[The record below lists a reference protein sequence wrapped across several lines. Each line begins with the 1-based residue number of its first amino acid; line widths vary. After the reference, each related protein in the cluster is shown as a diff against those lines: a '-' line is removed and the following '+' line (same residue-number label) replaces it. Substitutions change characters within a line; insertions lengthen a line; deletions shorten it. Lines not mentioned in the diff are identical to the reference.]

1 MKGTMWKTTL
11 REIKQSLGRYLA
23 ILAIVALGV
32 GLFSGLKITKPLM
45 VETADQYLKEKNL
58 YDFRFV
64 STYGFEKEDVEY
76 LSSREE
82 ISSLQGAY
90 TYDVLYQFGDDDNTM
105 VMKVHT
111 LTPGIN
117 ELKVL
122 FGRLPQKAGEC
133 IVDSNVYGKDAI
145 GQKIYLT
152 DMNEEDTLD
161 SFAVKEF
168 TITGVANA
176 SNYIQFERGNTSIG
190 NGKITAFMYVLPES
204 FDSDVYTEIL
214 VKFNEDYVLY
224 SDEYEAFIDEKE
236 ALWEEYVNVS
246 ADQRFGRIKAD
257 AYDEL
262 ADARK
267 EFETE
272 KADAEAE
279 LTDAKVKLDDAAK
292 EIADGKAQ
300 IADGY
305 IQLAD
310 GQKEIDNGKKQIAD
324 GYKEIEAN
332 EKTLND
338 GAKEIARNKS
348 LMEEKEQELTAGIAA
363 WQENKALVDNNRVQ
377 LETAAAELGAKEAQ
391 LLEGEA
397 QLMDAEAEVTV
408 GEAEL
413 AAGDEALNANEAE
426 LLAGEAQL
434 DAQEAELLAGEEQL
448 NMKETE
454 LLAGEEQLNAKEAEL
469 LAGEEQLN
477 TRETELA
484 VNAGQLEAK
493 EESLMA
499 KELELDEL
507 EAQLQSGLIPEEQ
520 RPQMEALLEAGR
532 TELASGKQQ
541 LEAAKEELE
550 VGKGQL
556 EAARTELEAGKAQ
569 LATARAEL
577 EAGKQQIAVSRAELE
592 AGKQQIAV
600 VRAELEAGKE
610 QVAAGRAELEAGK
623 QELAAAR
630 EHIKANRAELEA
642 GKIQLETGKRQISDG
657 LTEIDTAESELN
669 AAWGQLEAGQKQLQD
684 GKTQLAEAEAELTAG
699 RAQLAAGKKQL
710 QQVKQEL
717 LSGERDLATARQDL
731 LQAEAELADGEAEYA
746 DGLQEY
752 EEGLAEFKSE
762 IADAEAEIADAE
774 QEIADL
780 EEPDCYVLGRDTN
793 VGYVCLDNDSNI
805 VEDVSDVFPVFFF
818 LIAALVCMTT
828 MNRMIEEQRTQ
839 IGILKALGYSSS
851 TIMGKYLFYSGSAA
865 GIGCILGYFL
875 GTFFLSKIIWM
886 AYGMMYNVG
895 SLTYFIDWPLAIVS
909 FVCSML
915 CSMGVT
921 WFSCRVELNE
931 VAASLMRP
939 KAPKAGK
946 RVFLE
951 HVPFIWKRLSFLVKV
966 SIRNVLRYK
975 KRFFMMI
982 IGISGSM
989 ALLVTGFGI
998 QDSIADVV
1006 TMQYEEIQKYDMS
1019 ATFRNAPDTEHIE
1032 EMQEVVDGR
1041 ITQYDMFMEGS
1052 LDLKYQGNT
1061 KSVSVIVPEN
1071 PDTFGSYIDL
1081 HTLKGDAIGFPK
1093 VGQVVISHKLSD
1105 NYNISIGD
1113 TISLMDEE
1121 HNVFE
1126 AKVSGICQNFV
1137 SNYVFLHPDTCRQEW
1152 KAPEFKTVYFNVPED
1167 IEDIHLLS
1175 ADLMAMEN
1183 MANVVVNEDVK
1194 VRFNNMMSTL
1204 DYLVAVIILC
1214 AAALAFIVLYNLTNI
1229 NITERIREIATI
1241 KVLGFYKNET
1251 AAYVFRE
1258 NVALTA
1264 IGSFVGLFLGKIFHA
1279 FVMSCINIDM
1289 IAFDVRINPP
1299 SYLYSMLLTFV
1310 FAWLVNKFMSGKLE
1324 KISMTESLKS
1334 VD

>member
-45 VETADQYLKEKNL
+45 VETADQYLTEKNL
-58 YDFRFV
+58 YDFQLV
-64 STYGFEKEDVEY
+64 STYGFEAEDVEY
-76 LSSREE
+76 LSSQEE
-82 ISSLQGAY
+82 NSSLQGAY
-90 TYDVLYQFGDDDNTM
+90 SYDVLYQFGEDDNTM

-117 ELKVL
+117 DLRVL
-122 FGRLPQKAGEC
+122 YGRLPEKAGEC
-133 IVDSNVYGKDAI
+133 IVDSDVYGEDAI
-145 GQKIYLT
+145 GQTIHLT

-168 TITGVANA
+168 TITGVADA
-176 SNYIQFERGNTSIG
+176 SNYMQFERGNTSIG
-190 NGKITAFMYVLPES
+190 NGKINGFMYVLPES
-204 FDSDVYTEIL
+204 FDSEVYTEIL
-214 VKFNEDYVLY
+214 VKFNENFTLY
-224 SDEYEAFIDEKE
+224 SDAYEAFIDEKE
-236 ALWEEYVNVS
+236 IHWEEYVN
-246 ADQRFGRIKAD
+246 AAAGQRFDRIQAE
-257 AYDEL
+257 AYEEL
-262 ADARK
+262 ADARE

-272 KADAEAE
+272 KADAEAD
-279 LTDAKVKLDDAAK
+279 LADAKQKLDDAAEGIAEGK
-292 EIADGKAQ
+292 AEIADGKVQ
-300 IADGY
+300 IADGKRE
-305 IQLAD
+305 IED
-310 GQKEIDNGKKQIAD
+310 GKKEIADNYAKLV
-324 GYKEIEAN
+324 AN

-338 GAKEIARNKS
+338 GAADIVDNKS
-348 LMEEKEQELTAGIAA
+348 LMKEKEQELTAGIAA
-363 WQENKALVDNNRVQ
+363 WQENKALVDENKAQ
-377 LETAAAELGAKEAQ
+377 LEAGAAELALREAE

-397 QLMDAEAEVTV
+397 QLEAAEAEVTA

-413 AAGDEALNANEAE
+413 AAGEEALNANEAE

-434 DAQEAELLAGEEQL
+434 DAQEEVLL
-448 NMKETE
+448 
-454 LLAGEEQLNAKEAEL
+454 
-469 LAGEEQLN
+469 
-477 TRETELA
+477 
-484 VNAGQLEAK
+484 
-493 EESLMA
+493 A
-499 KELELDEL
+499 KELELDAL
-507 EAQLQSGLIPEEQ
+507 EVQLESGLIPEEQ
-520 RPQMEALLEAGR
+520 RPQMEAMLEAGR
-532 TELASGKQQ
+532 
-541 LEAAKEELE
+541 
-550 VGKGQL
+550 
-556 EAARTELEAGKAQ
+556 
-569 LATARAEL
+569 AEI
-577 EAGKQQIAVSRAELE
+577 ETGKQQIAAARAE
-592 AGKQQIAV
+592 I
-600 VRAELEAGKE
+600 EAGKE
-610 QVAAGRAELEAGK
+610 QIAAGRAELEAGRL
-623 QELAAAR
+623 ELVAAR
-630 EHIKANRAELEA
+630 QQIDANRTELEA
-642 GKIQLETGKRQISDG
+642 GKVQLEAGKQQINDG
-657 LTEIDTAESELN
+657 LTQITAAESELN
-669 AAWGQLEAGQKQLQD
+669 AAWTQLEAGQKQLQD
-684 GKTQLAEAEAELTAG
+684 GMTQLAEAEAQLASG
-699 RAQLAAGKKQL
+699 RAQLAAGKAQL
-710 QQVKQEL
+710 EEAEQEL
-717 LSGERDLATARQDL
+717 LRQERKLLSSEQDL
-731 LQAEAELADGEAEYA
+731 IDAEAELADGEAEYL
-746 DGLQEY
+746 DGLKEY
-752 EEGLAEFKSE
+752 EDGVAEFEAE

-774 QEIADL
+774 QEIKDMEA
-780 EEPDCYVLGRDTN
+780 PDCYVLGRDTN
-793 VGYVCLDNDSNI
+793 VGYVCLDNDSSI

-839 IGILKALGYSSS
+839 IGILKALGYSNG

-895 SLTYFIDWPLAIVS
+895 ELTYFIDWPLAIVS
-909 FVCSML
+909 LVCSML

-1006 TMQYEEIQKYDMS
+1006 TMQYEEIMKYHMS
-1019 ATFRNAPDTEHIE
+1019 ATFRKEPDTEKLD
-1032 EMQEVVDGR
+1032 EMQEVVDDR
-1041 ITQYDMFMEGS
+1041 ITEYDMFMEGS
-1052 LDLKYQGNT
+1052 LDLKFEGNT
-1061 KSVSVIVPEN
+1061 KSVSLVIPEN
-1071 PDTFGSYIDL
+1071 PGTFGTYIDL
-1081 HTLKGDAIGFPK
+1081 HTLKGDAVAFPE
-1093 VGQVVISHKLSD
+1093 VGEVVITHKIAD
-1105 NYNISIGD
+1105 TYGISIGD
-1113 TISLMDEE
+1113 TIQLMDEE
-1121 HNVFE
+1121 HNAFD
-1126 AKVSGICQNFV
+1126 AAVSGICQNFV
-1137 SNYVFLHPDTCRQEW
+1137 SNYVFLHPDTCEQRW
-1152 KAPEFKTVYFNVPED
+1152 KTPEFKTAYFTLSED
-1167 IEDIHLLS
+1167 SEDIHLIS
-1175 ADLMAMEN
+1175 ADLMAIEN

-1194 VRFNNMMSTL
+1194 ERFNNMMSTL

-1251 AAYVFRE
+1251 ASYVFRE

-1264 IGSFVGLFLGKIFHA
+1264 VGSFAGLFLGKIFHA

-1289 IAFDVRINPP
+1289 VAFDVRINPP
-1299 SYLYSMLLTFV
+1299 SYLYSVLLTFV
-1310 FAWLVNKFMSGKLE
+1310 FAWLVNKFMSGKLD